1 MNDVFKFCSL
11 LAWSTDNLGGSLMKA
26 GLLLGLGGG
35 GSGGNPVSAVKNRH
49 IFFELENPN
58 EQVNSDRFT

>member
-11 LAWSTDNLGGSLMKA
+11 LAWNTDNLGGSLMKA
-26 GLLLGLGGG
+26 GVAGAGGG

-58 EQVNSDRFT
+58 EQVNSDRVT